1 VEAVTKVRR
10 RNGWLAWGI
19 VCLVLAGC
27 APRKVVR
34 VELPDL
40 EKRGSKPLYLRINIV
55 EGISQVTISC
65 KDKCRVSMGKKATT
79 APAGKE
85 WCIKLVDGTKVI
97 ETRGSQLRMIKDPE
111 FPVIFT
117 QKVKDGFVIVNG
129 LPYRG
134 QINVKRVARDR
145 LMVVNE
151 VPIEEYLRSVV
162 PSEIGDGNASTVE
175 AVKAQAVA
183 ARTYAVANLGK
194 REALGYDLAAST
206 SDQVYSGVI
215 RESPLTDRAVRETE
229 GIIAMYDG
237 KPINAVYHSTCGGHT
252 CSNEDSWTGKP
263 IPYLRARPDFVTSF
277 FDQNSAFCSKSPMFT
292 WTRSWTAGEF
302 VQMMDT
308 NLRTIVGQSLKGS
321 VRSARVTK
329 RDRHGRAVLVEV
341 TTTETTYKV
350 ERGRI
355 RNLFSDPKRGWV
367 MLPSTNFELK
377 FDGATY
383 VMNGR
388 GWGHGV
394 GMCQWGAIGMAKSG
408 YSYEEILK
416 HYYKGIYLARVY

>member
-1 VEAVTKVRR
+1 MRK
-10 RNGWLAWGI
+10 RNRS
-19 VCLVLAGC
+19 LVWCFVVLTLAGC
-27 APRKVVR
+27 APRKAVR
-34 VELPDL
+34 VVLPDL
-40 EKRGSKPLYLRINIV
+40 EKRGTKPLLLRINIV
-55 EGISQVTISC
+55 EGVSQVTVSC
-65 KDKCRVSMGKKATT
+65 KDKCRVSMGRKATT
-79 APAGKE
+79 SPAGKE
-85 WCIKLVDGTKVI
+85 WCIKLVGGEKLI
-97 ETRGSQLRMIKDPE
+97 ETKGSALRMIKDPE

-117 QKVKDGFVIVNG
+117 QKVKDGFVTVNG

-145 LMVVNE
+145 LMVINE

-162 PSEIGDGNASTVE
+162 PSEIGSGDASTVE

-215 RESPLTDRAVRETE
+215 RESQLTDRAVRETE
-229 GIIAMYDG
+229 GVIAMYNG
-237 KPINAVYHSTCGGHT
+237 RPINAVYHSTCGGHT
-252 CSNEDSWTGKP
+252 CSNEHSWVGEP
-263 IPYLRARPDFVTSF
+263 IPYLRARSDFATSLF
-277 FDQNSAFCSKSPMFT
+277 GESDAFCSKSPMFT
-292 WTRSWTAGEF
+292 WTRSWTAMEF
-302 VQMMDT
+302 AQMIDT
-308 NLRTIVGQSLKGS
+308 NLRTIVGQPLKGN
-321 VRSARVTK
+321 VLSARVTK

-341 TTTETTYKV
+341 STTETTYKV

-377 FDGATY
+377 YDGNTY
-383 VMNGR
+383 VMSGR

-408 YSYEEILK
+408 HDYESILK